1 MKGANREAE
10 MVQASLLRQL
20 REAKPGQEDNGQR
33 QSGVH
38 DLLRLGKAV
47 YAMASYS
54 ISVRVAMISSS
65 VLGGSIHLPDS
76 KKGAPNDREQRNN
89 PPYSRRTS
97 QRDCPNGGNNLA
109 TANVHV
115 GCIATLDCRVAR
127 HHTGNRAEDQMNEPE
142 VFSESSVLC
151 AMKDC
156 ATGEFDDC

>member
-20 REAKPGQEDNGQR
+20 REAKPGQED
-33 QSGVH
+33 
-38 DLLRLGKAV
+38 
-47 YAMASYS
+47 
-54 ISVRVAMISSS
+54 
-65 VLGGSIHLPDS
+65 
-76 KKGAPNDREQRNN
+76 
-89 PPYSRRTS
+89 
-97 QRDCPNGGNNLA
+97 NLA

-142 VFSESSVLC
+142 VFSESSVFC

-156 ATGEFDDC
+156 ACRGV